1 MSTKGALIHAFGG
14 QTFDYYLIADNCA
27 RLITKFLGLP
37 VTLVTDRHPTN
48 RHLYDQVIL
57 EASNANYTRSLR
69 SGSSAGEQT
78 IQYIYKNDTR
88 SQSLE
93 LSPYDVTL
101 LLDSDYLILN
111 SDLQKYMELGR
122 DFLCPWFAYDVTNQH
137 GYEGFRY
144 IKNTIP
150 QAWATTVIFN
160 KSPTSLAIFNYWQ
173 LIQQNYE
180 YYKALLGVGEHFRND
195 YALSLAAHTLNGCQP
210 MTEKLPQMM
219 MLPGHSYIEKINP
232 DRTVIIN
239 CNDKIIKL
247 SKTNLHVM
255 NKLCL
260 QSTNIT
266 QDIHDITS

>member
-27 RLITKFLGLP
+27 RLVKKFLGLP
-37 VTLVTDRHPTN
+37 VSLVTDKHPAN
-48 RHLYDQVIL
+48 HHLYDQVIL
-57 EASNANYTRSLR
+57 QASNSDYTRTLR
-69 SGSSAGEQT
+69 NVGSNSNEMVH
-78 IQYIYKNDTR
+78 YVYKNDTR

-101 LLDSDYLILN
+101 LLDSDYLVLN
-111 SDLQKYMELGR
+111 SDLLKFMDLGR
-122 DFLCPWFAYDVTNQH
+122 DFLCPWFACDVTNQH

-180 YYKALLGVGEHFRND
+180 YYKALMGVGEHFRND

-219 MLPGHSYIEKINP
+219 MLPGHSYIEKIAPN
-232 DRTVIIN
+232 RNVIIN
-239 CNDKIIKL
+239 CNNQVIKL
-247 SKTNLHVM
+247 SKTSLHVM

-260 QSTNIT
+260 QSDKIT
-266 QDIHDITS
+266 QNIYDITA